1 MMRTGDDDALGKLTA
16 SHRRQ
21 DEEMHAL
28 LEAARRDDLDAIGD
42 VLDFLERAVPRHF
55 ADEEESLFPR
65 LVAKAPE
72 HAAAVA
78 RLVAEHRDHERGH
91 ARLRVRFEAG
101 DAAAVLAEA
110 EALEALYRRHV
121 ADEDALFPRLPELLG
136 TEALAEVAAEMQGR
150 RGRGGR

>member
-1 MMRTGDDDALGKLTA
+1 MREGDDDALARLDA

-21 DEEMHAL
+21 DEEMRAL

-42 VLDFLERAVPRHF
+42 VLDFLDRAVPRHF

-65 LVAKAPE
+65 LSVKEPALAGQLT
-72 HAAAVA
+72 
-78 RLVAEHRDHERGH
+78 RLVDEHRDHERRVS
-91 ARLRVRFEAG
+91 RLRVRFDAG

-110 EALEALYRRHV
+110 EELEVLHRRHC
-121 ADEDALFPRLPELLG
+121 AEEDELFPRIPEILDAA
-136 TEALAEVAAEMQGR
+136 ELAAVAAEMQGR